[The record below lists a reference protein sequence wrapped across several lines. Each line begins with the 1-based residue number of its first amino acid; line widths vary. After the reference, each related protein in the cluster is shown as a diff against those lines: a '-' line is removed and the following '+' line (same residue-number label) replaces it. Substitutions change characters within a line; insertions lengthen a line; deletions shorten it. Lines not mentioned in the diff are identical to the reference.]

1 MTGRHPHGVEPS
13 GNMLLREDGGRG
25 FRRERLGP
33 YLAVLSDCVIL
44 ACVQYLETAS
54 LLALCTTSI
63 GLRAFAS
70 FEELWKGIGLQLL
83 ESGRRLVFCNGSWKT
98 SVLGRPCDK
107 ARVPRRLSLYSDLLY
122 QPFRWVHELPAP
134 AFTRLLPAD
143 NVRRVSVESTSRAE
157 FAETFESGSGRPA
170 ILEDTGFAK
179 VAAEPIW
186 DELKLRFGERLV
198 HAGGINWP
206 LSAYLAYAAENC
218 DEEPLYVFDKD
229 VPDELRRGLDFFD
242 DDDLFRYC
250 KVRPDFNWLLIGGP
264 RTGSSWHVDPNGTSA
279 WNAVIRGAKAWLF
292 LPPHVTPPGVH
303 PSPDGLEIVAPRS
316 SAEWL
321 ANFLA
326 NTLRLRELSVARAHP
341 GDVVFVPRGWWHMV
355 INLDSHN
362 VALTRNFCSPY
373 GLKHTLHLLR
383 TKPFLV
389 SGLSRSA
396 KHLLETPGASQ
407 RGNIDDKTLL
417 GACFLDHLTS
427 QLKQHRPDLLTRV
440 EAQLQQPSSLWAR
453 VKRPL
458 QTCQNSSNCRQEKI
472 QRPIVAS
479 GDTVSSSLFSFGFF
493 ATD

>member
-1 MTGRHPHGVEPS
+1 
-13 GNMLLREDGGRG
+13 MLLREDGGRG
-25 FRRERLGP
+25 FRLERLGP

-44 ACVQYLETAS
+44 ACVQYLETPS
-54 LLALCTTSI
+54 LLAMCKASI

-70 FEELWKGIGLQLL
+70 FEEVWKGIGLQLL
-83 ESGRRLVFCNGSWKT
+83 ESGRRLVFCAGSWKT
-98 SVLGRPCDK
+98 SVIGRKFDK
-107 ARVPRRLSLYSDLLY
+107 TGMPHRLSLYSDLLY

-134 AFTRLLPAD
+134 VFTRLLPAN
-143 NVRRVSVESTSRAE
+143 NVRRVSVKSTSRSE
-157 FAETFESGSGRPA
+157 FADMFETGNGRPA
-170 ILEDTGFAK
+170 ILEHTGFEE
-179 VAAEPIW
+179 VASEPIW
-186 DELKLRFGERLV
+186 DELEQRFGERLV

-206 LSAYLAYAAENC
+206 LSAYLAYAAKNS

-229 VPDELRRGLDFFD
+229 VPDELRRDLDFFD
-242 DDDLFRYC
+242 SDDLFGYC

-279 WNAVIRGAKAWLF
+279 WNAPIRGAKAWLF

-303 PSPDGLEIVAPRS
+303 PSPDGLDIVAPRS

-326 NTLRLRELSVARAHP
+326 NTLRLPELAVARAYP

-355 INLDSHN
+355 INLDSYN

-389 SGLSRSA
+389 SGLSRRASL
-396 KHLLETPGASQ
+396 LLETPGGSQ
-407 RGNIDDKTLL
+407 SGHIDEKALL
-417 GACFLDHLTS
+417 GVCFHDHLTS
-427 QLKQHRPDLLTRV
+427 QLKQYRPELLNRV
-440 EAQLQQPSSLWAR
+440 ESQLQQPKSLWAR

-458 QTCQNSSNCRQEKI
+458 RPCRNSGDCRQVKT
-472 QRPIVAS
+472 QRPIIAS
-479 GDTVSSSLFSFGFF
+479 EDAVSPSLFSFGFF